1 MRAGSPARKGQ
12 GWEREQLTTCETL
25 VAGLRKGPADARA
38 SGSLTNAAVLF
49 HELSRAYD
57 ILSDPAKR
65 AEYDASVRAK
75 LERRKRHEQLDS
87 KRRKLKDGTPKPLR
101 PDDLP
106 ISSPSA
112 LPVSS
117 P

>member
-1 MRAGSPARKGQ
+1 M
-12 GWEREQLTTCETL
+12 
-25 VAGLRKGPADARA
+25 RKGPADARA
-38 SGSLTNAAVLF
+38 SCSCSLTNAAVLF

-87 KRRKLKDGTPKPLR
+87 KRRKLKDGTGPLKR
-101 PDDLP
+101 
-106 ISSPSA
+106 PSA
-112 LPVSS
+112 FLA
-117 P
+117 